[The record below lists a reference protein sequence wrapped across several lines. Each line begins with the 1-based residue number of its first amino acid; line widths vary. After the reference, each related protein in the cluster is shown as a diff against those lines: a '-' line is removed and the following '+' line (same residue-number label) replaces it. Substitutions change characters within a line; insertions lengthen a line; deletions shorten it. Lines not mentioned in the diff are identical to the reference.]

1 MKTQTTFRDV
11 NVRVHASKL
20 KFALIFA
27 FIFSVFQSQTYT
39 FTGNGDGTSWTDAAN
54 WNSGII
60 PFIDDTTCEA
70 SLGSGKTIVI
80 PAGTIL
86 NWDSGSISGS
96 STVNNNGTLNVN
108 GVGYTYLTNVSFNN
122 NNTVNLGNGTSS
134 GYGTYFSN
142 TTFTNN
148 TSATF
153 TFKGI
158 NLNHNSGTNLFLNK
172 GNLIKSG
179 TFATVNTLAFTN
191 EGSVNVQ
198 EGTLTFS
205 GTKILKTSNY
215 AVATG
220 ATLLLSGSSAG
231 NAFEGTLSGTINGSF
246 ELQGNMSVES
256 GKTATLNILG
266 NGFSFKSGNL
276 SGPGTLINVGLIT
289 LDGTSYTYLN
299 NLILRNSGTFN
310 LGSGTQ
316 SGFGLYFSTST
327 LENTASGTVEFK
339 GITASQNSGVNL
351 LRNLGTLKKSVD
363 YTSLNSVPLENSGSI
378 SVLNN
383 LLEFS
388 GAKNLNSGTY
398 AANSGSTL
406 RFSGTTNFSG
416 SLTGNIAGTL
426 ELAGT
431 AASASASILNFT
443 GTGIKFKN
451 LTLTGAGSFENKGL
465 AIFSGENYDYLSS
478 VTFINSGTLNFGQ
491 GSSSG
496 YGVYFTTSTL
506 RNEIAGIL
514 EFKGNSA
521 MQNSGVNTLRNLGTI
536 KKTGDFETNSTIFL
550 DNTGLISVESNTLQ
564 FSANKILNGGVYN
577 TQPGT
582 TLKIS
587 GTSTLQGNATGNG
600 LGSVIFSNSVSVPT
614 GETFTN
620 SVSGN
625 GIYFSAMTL
634 NGPGQFINNSMA
646 KFKVDNY
653 NYLSNQADFLNNG
666 EVILGEGTDS
676 GYNVYFSNSTFTN
689 SETGTLESRGTSF
702 LQNSGTNL
710 FTNNGSLIKKGN
722 FNKNFSVA
730 TVNNGNI
737 IGEEGRIT
745 FSGTLNNTS
754 TGKISGY
761 AIGTPAGTN
770 FTNSGIFAPGMSP
783 GILNVT
789 GQLKSTN
796 GTFEI
801 DIDGIT
807 EGTQY
812 DQITYTGS
820 TAVSLS
826 GNINVNLGYEPQ
838 VNDEFTIIKSP
849 TAGITSTLAVPN
861 FAEYEGHHYY
871 FTVIN
876 SANEIKLK
884 VNNITLATAQNN
896 LVQSKIYPNPAV
908 DFVHYKM
915 EENALGFEIYSLSG
929 QKIQSGNLNDKEGK
943 IVVSK
948 LNSGIY
954 ILVLKTKEGM
964 VKHKMIK
971 K

>member
-327 LENTASGTVEFK
+327 LENTSSGTVEFK

-388 GAKNLNSGTY
+388 GAKTLNSGTY

-416 SLTGNIAGTL
+416 TLTGNIAGTL

-443 GTGIKFKN
+443 GTGIKFKA
-451 LTLTGAGSFENKGL
+451 LTLTGPGSFENKGL
-465 AIFSGENYDYLSS
+465 ALFSGEGYDYLSS

-496 YGVYFTTSTL
+496 YGLYFNTSTL
-506 RNEIAGIL
+506 RNETAGII

-536 KKTGDFETNSTIFL
+536 KKTGDFETNSNVSL

>member
-231 NAFEGTLSGTINGSF
+231 NAFAGTLSGTINGNF
-246 ELQGNMSVES
+246 QLQGNMSVNS
-256 GKTATLNILG
+256 GITATFNLLG
-266 NGFSFKSGNL
+266 NGFIFKSGTL
-276 SGPGTLINVGLIT
+276 SGPGTLINQGLIT
-289 LDGTSYTYLN
+289 LDGSGYTYLN
-299 NLILRNSGTFN
+299 NLTVRNNATFN
-310 LGSGTQ
+310 LGSGTE
-316 SGFGLYFSTST
+316 SGYGLYFSTST
-327 LENTASGTVEFK
+327 LENTSSGTFEFK
-339 GITASQNSGVNL
+339 GINAAQSTGVNL
-351 LRNLGTLKKSVD
+351 LRNLGTLIKSVD
-363 YTSLNSVPLENSGSI
+363 YASVNTVPFENSSSI

-388 GAKNLNSGTY
+388 GAKTLNSGTY

-416 SLTGNIAGTL
+416 TLTGNIAGTL

-443 GTGIKFKN
+443 GTGIKFKA
-451 LTLTGAGSFENKGL
+451 LTLTGPGSFENKGL
-465 AIFSGENYDYLSS
+465 ALFSGEGYDYLSS

-496 YGVYFTTSTL
+496 YGLYFNTSTL
-506 RNEIAGIL
+506 RNETAGII

-536 KKTGDFETNSTIFL
+536 KKTGDFETNSNVSL

-801 DIDGIT
+801 EIDGNTPGT
-807 EGTQY
+807 EY
-812 DQITYTGS
+812 DQITYNAN
-820 TAVSLS
+820 TAVPLS
-826 GNINVNLGYEPQ
+826 GNVHVVLGFAPNVG
-838 VNDEFTIIKSP
+838 DEFIIVKSQ
-849 TAGITSTLAVPN
+849 TAPITSTLAAPPFV
-861 FAEYEGHHYY
+861 EYNGNHYY
-871 FTVIN
+871 FTITN
-876 SANEIKLK
+876 STNEVKLT
-884 VNNITLATAQNN
+884 VTEMTLATATADIQKSN
-896 LVQSKIYPNPAV
+896 IYPNPATDV
-908 DFVHYKM
+908 VHYSAKT
-915 EENALGFEIYSLSG
+915 NLVGFEIYNLAG
-929 QKIQSGNLNDKEGK
+929 QKLKSGKQLPKEGEIDVK
-943 IVVSK
+943 T
-948 LNSGIY
+948 LMPGNY
-954 ILVLKTKEGM
+954 ILRLIFADRTET
-964 VKHKMIK
+964 HKLIK